1 MRRRREVILTRTEE
15 RRGRSVKRRSDRGRW
30 WWRKESR
37 WRHDSERFPSWSF
50 RFLLLLL
57 LLVQLWVG
65 GRGRWRPRFFHHT
78 ITFLC
83 SHYRFFPPFIE
94 EPAASSAAA
103 AIILG
108 LLHFNPA
115 RSWLQAP
122 GLVMQRRVSNQWGL
136 VGPCACLGS
145 WSIDFWCKADE
156 VKSREIKERQRGGRV
171 IKVLKEKNKEIVQ
184 FHILS
189 THNISGFLLNLQ

>member
-1 MRRRREVILTRTEE
+1 MWRDGATEEGGDGERRADDVTTPNVFPHEVSGFFFFFFSSSCAAVSRRTRT
-15 RRGRSVKRRSDRGRW
+15 
-30 WWRKESR
+30 
-37 WRHDSERFPSWSF
+37 
-50 RFLLLLL
+50 
-57 LLVQLWVG
+57 
-65 GRGRWRPRFFHHT
+65 WRPRFFHHT
-78 ITFLC
+78 IKFLC
-83 SHYRFFPPFIE
+83 SYYRFFPPFIE
-94 EPAASSAAA
+94 ELAASSAAA

-115 RSWLQAP
+115 RSWLEAP

-171 IKVLKEKNKEIVQ
+171 IKVLKEKNKQIVQ

-189 THNISGFLLNLQ
+189 THNISGLLLNLQ